1 MIARK
6 QLEEELECYKRQFK
20 RVTHEL
26 NVLEKKVPEGAKLR
40 ATQHGNVCQY
50 FMRTEKSEKNGK
62 YIRKKD
68 IKLAEV
74 LAQIEYDHNLIT
86 ILQKTIQRM
95 ESLKKGWVENPY
107 IAAEEKMSPGK
118 REVIKIPYITDEC
131 FVQKWKSQEYQ
142 SLGFAK
148 DYPEY
153 YTRQGLR
160 VRSKSEV
167 IIADILDEAGVHFL
181 YEKPLVL
188 SSGTVHPDFTV
199 LNLKE
204 RKEVFWEHFGMMDD
218 MEYRNNAFLKIRQYE
233 ASGFYQSDSIIW
245 TFETG
250 RYPINT
256 KDIRKMVE
264 KLKETMGL

>member
-1 MIARK
+1 MISK
-6 QLEEELECYKRQFK
+6 QQLEDELECYKSQLK
-20 RVTHEL
+20 RVTHEI
-26 NVLEKKVPEGAKLR
+26 NVLEKKAPEGAKLCVAR
-40 ATQHGNVCQY
+40 HGRGYQY
-50 FMRTEKSEKNGK
+50 YLRTEKSEKTGK
-62 YIRKKD
+62 YIRKRD
-68 IKLAEV
+68 IKLAEI

-86 ILQKTIQRM
+86 ILQKSIQKM
-95 ESLKKGWVENPY
+95 ESLKRTWVENPFM
-107 IAAEEKMSPGK
+107 AAKEKMSSGK
-118 REVIKIPYITDEC
+118 GEMIKLHYITDEVY
-131 FVQKWKSQEYQ
+131 VQKWKSQEYQ

-218 MEYRNNAFLKIRQYE
+218 IEYRNNAFLKIRQYE

-256 KDIRKMVE
+256 KDIRNMVK
-264 KLKETMGL
+264 KLKGMMGY